1 MTDLAAHVAGSLDRA
16 VDSQVR
22 AFARELARE
31 AGACGVLF
39 YGSNLRTGS
48 LDGVLD
54 FYVLMPG
61 PSRERIWPRISYREW
76 PGEAQMLRAKIATLP
91 LATFAEAAAGRTRD
105 TTIWTRFV
113 QPSALAFVRDD
124 AAYLDIAQAVAGA
137 AMTAARIA
145 AALGP
150 VSGPPRAFWQGLFR
164 QTYLAEFRVEK
175 AGREDTIL
183 ANDPAHFEGLLAA
196 AWTAQGLPYERQG
209 EQLAPRLTAQERAA
223 LVGQWRAW
231 RRLGKPLNILRLAK
245 AAGTFEGA
253 ADYAAWKV
261 ARHTGIA
268 LAVTPYR
275 RRHPVLAMPGAAWEL
290 WRARRR
296 SPGDQR

>member
-1 MTDLAAHVAGSLDRA
+1 MTDLAAHIAGSLDRA
-16 VDSQVR
+16 VDPQVR
-22 AFARELARE
+22 VFARELARE

-54 FYVLMPG
+54 FYVLLPG
-61 PSRERIWPRISYREW
+61 RPRERIWPRISYREW
-76 PGEAQMLRAKIATLP
+76 ASETHTLRAKIATLP
-91 LATFAEAAAGRTRD
+91 LATFAKAASGQTVD

-113 QPSALAFVRDD
+113 QPSAMAFVRDD
-124 AAYLDIAQAVAGA
+124 AAYLDIASAVAEA
-137 AMTAARIA
+137 AITAARMA

-150 VSGPPRAFWQGLFR
+150 PAGPPRAFWQSLFR
-164 QTYLAEFRVEK
+164 QTYRAEFRVEK

-196 AWTAQGLPYERQG
+196 AWAAQGLAYERRG
-209 EQLAPRLTAQERAA
+209 DDLAPRLTASEREA
-223 LVGQWRAW
+223 LCKRWQAW

-261 ARHTGIA
+261 ARHTGVE

-275 RRHPVLAMPGAAWEL
+275 RKHPVLAMPGAAWEL

-296 SPGDQR
+296 THDAQR